1 MKPGAKINTMNT
13 PVNGT
18 DGREARSFRWF
29 AARTQMNCER
39 KAAKEFERIAEET
52 YLPTQEEIHVWSD
65 RKKKIQRI
73 VIPTILFVKMSDQEA
88 NRTHRTAY
96 FCGFLGY
103 NRHDTKPA
111 PIPDKEIEI
120 LRFMLGHSDTP
131 VAIESKPVKLGDK
144 VKVIRGSLKGLE
156 GNVLYC
162 SDVESYLYVRL
173 DILNCGAKV
182 KLQSSDIIKL

>member
-1 MKPGAKINTMNT
+1 MKSGAEINTMNT

-18 DGREARSFRWF
+18 DGREARSFSWY

-39 KAAKEFERIAEET
+39 KALKEFELIAEET

-73 VIPTILFVKMSDQEA
+73 VIPMILFVKMNRQEA
-88 NRTHRTAY
+88 IRTHHTAY

-111 PIPDKEIEI
+111 PIPDKEIET
-120 LRFMLGHSDTP
+120 LRFMLGHSDSP
-131 VAIESKPVKLGDK
+131 VSIESMPVKLGDK

-156 GNVLYC
+156 GNVASATKDHYQIAVSLSALGC
-162 SDVESYLYVRL
+162 AKVSIPKMDVE
-173 DILNCGAKV
+173 
-182 KLQSSDIIKL
+182 II